1 MWRRYMI
8 DQKLIEK
15 VYSLTYIGRGFHA
28 YDVPIELKDK
38 AIDVINCLLK
48 DGIPPPSDIKAHGD
62 GDIWLNWITE
72 GDEYTLFHWLKLPK
86 SL

>member
-1 MWRRYMI
+1 MI

-48 DGIPPPSDIKAHGD
+48 DGIPPPI
-62 GDIWLNWITE
+62 
-72 GDEYTLFHWLKLPK
+72 
-86 SL
+86 